1 MWEVLGAGKHA
12 AKSFAGDLILM
23 PQFPFSTI
31 EKKYLLSIQ
40 SADKLNS
47 IFLVKCLEGFREKV
61 L

>member
-1 MWEVLGAGKHA
+1 
-12 AKSFAGDLILM
+12 M

-31 EKKYLLSIQ
+31 EKKYLLPIQ